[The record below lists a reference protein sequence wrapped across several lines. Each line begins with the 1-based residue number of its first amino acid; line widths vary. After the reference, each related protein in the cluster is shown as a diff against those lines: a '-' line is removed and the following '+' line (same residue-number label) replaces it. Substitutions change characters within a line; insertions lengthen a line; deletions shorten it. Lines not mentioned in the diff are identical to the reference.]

1 MKKILL
7 SVLALTSLSTF
18 ATTGLEITSA
28 DLKWEIGNEWYM
40 RVTSDVSIDDFVNT
54 GSGVTWDLKS
64 YSLDPTTE
72 DTIVVGAATPIG
84 AALGASLSVNSDLI
98 PQTDYTSTGTNFE
111 MTSIYVEPIVSGS
124 VGFNGKLEAGFP
136 HISNDSWAPVTG
148 ITNPFNSFLPDLATS
163 LTGSVLAEGTIVT
176 YYGSFDAYLIKE
188 QFVVDGAT
196 DQTFYYWETKEYG
209 RIATIMGGKLSVM
222 YNNNFNTIITSN
234 NEVVANQANI
244 FPNPA
249 TDNFT
254 VKVEGLENVKVYNAL
269 GTLVSNENVSTNA
282 TIVNASNLNAGV
294 YFVQATANGV
304 ISTSRVIVK

>member
-1 MKKILL
+1 MKKLLL
-7 SVLALTSLSTF
+7 SVLALTSLSTL
-18 ATTGLEITSA
+18 ATPGLEITSA

-40 RVTSDVSIDDFVNT
+40 KVTSGITISTFTST
-54 GSGVTWDLKS
+54 GSGNTWDLTS
-64 YSLDPTTE
+64 YEASSTE
-72 DTIVVGAATPIG
+72 DTIVIGAATPIG

-282 TIVNASNLNAGV
+282 TIVNASSLNAGV
-294 YFVQATANGV
+294 YFVQATANGT

>member
-1 MKKILL
+1 MKKLLL

-18 ATTGLEITSA
+18 ATPGLEITSA

-40 RVTSDVSIDDFVNT
+40 KVTSGLSISDFIST

-64 YSLDPTTE
+64 YSLDPSTE

-98 PQTDYTSTGTNFE
+98 PQTDYASTGTNFE

-254 VKVEGLENVKVYNAL
+254 VKVEGLENIKVYNAL